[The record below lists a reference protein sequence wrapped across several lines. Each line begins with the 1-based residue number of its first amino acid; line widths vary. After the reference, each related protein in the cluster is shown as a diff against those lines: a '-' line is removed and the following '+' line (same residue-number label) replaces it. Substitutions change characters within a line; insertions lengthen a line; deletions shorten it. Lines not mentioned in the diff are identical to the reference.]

1 METAA
6 AIFGWLGN
14 RHDRTQE
21 RYHIVRRIGTA
32 GGPRAPS
39 FPIAYLFNLC
49 VKNASSPFVARH

>member
-14 RHDRTQE
+14 RRDRTQE

-49 VKNASSPFVARH
+49 VKNAS